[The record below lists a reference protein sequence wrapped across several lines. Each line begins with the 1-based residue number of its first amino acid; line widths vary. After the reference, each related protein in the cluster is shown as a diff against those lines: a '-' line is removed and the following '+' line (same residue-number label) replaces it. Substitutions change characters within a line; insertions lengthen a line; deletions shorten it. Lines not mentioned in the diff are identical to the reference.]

1 MVNAVVERRGGVKL
15 ADADVFAASVGGVRI
30 AEPAADLA
38 LALAI
43 ASAAKD
49 TPLPPGVVALGEV
62 GLSGEIRRVGGT
74 GRRLA
79 EAARQGYKVALVPP
93 DAGRRAGGHAAGR
106 GARPGRR
113 LRPAVLTLR
122 RRGPLQVVGLRG
134 RRPGGPTAGAGSGV
148 HVDSAPAA
156 SRPSGA
162 SVSAAV
168 DPDVALRE
176 LLGRIAP
183 GTALRDGLERIL
195 AGRTGALIV
204 LGYDRVV
211 ESLCTGGFAL
221 DVALS
226 ATRLRELAKMDG
238 AVIVSYDGTRIVR
251 AGVHLMPDPTIPT
264 EESGTRHRTAE
275 RVALQTGFPVISV
288 SQSMHIISVY
298 VAGRRYTLEH
308 PTTILAR
315 ANQALAAL
323 ERYKLRL
330 DEVASTLSALEIEDL
345 VTVRDAMSVSQRLEM
360 VRRIADEIEG
370 FVVELG
376 TDGRLLALQLDE
388 MLAGVE
394 EDRGLLVRDYLPRR
408 PQAAHDRAG
417 AHRPA
422 GADGD
427 RAARPSAV
435 ARCYGLPTSPDALDS
450 PVSPRGYRL
459 LARVPRL
466 PAAIIDRL
474 VDHFGGLQKLL
485 AATIEDLLAVEGVGE
500 ARARGIREGLSRL
513 AETSI
518 LDRYS

>member
-1 MVNAVVERRGGVKL
+1 M
-15 ADADVFAASVGGVRI
+15 
-30 AEPAADLA
+30 P
-38 LALAI
+38 
-43 ASAAKD
+43 
-49 TPLPPGVVALGEV
+49 
-62 GLSGEIRRVGGT
+62 
-74 GRRLA
+74 
-79 EAARQGYKVALVPP
+79 
-93 DAGRRAGGHAAGR
+93 
-106 GARPGRR
+106 
-113 LRPAVLTLR
+113 PAV
-122 RRGPLQVVGLRG
+122 
-134 RRPGGPTAGAGSGV
+134 
-148 HVDSAPAA
+148 DSE
-156 SRPSGA
+156 
-162 SVSAAV
+162 VT
-168 DPDVALRE
+168 LRE

-211 ESLCTGGFAL
+211 ESICTGGFAL

-238 AVIVSYDGTRIVR
+238 AVILSSDGLRIVR
-251 AGVHLMPDPTIPT
+251 AGVHLMPDSTVPT

-275 RVALQTGFPVISV
+275 RVAVQSGFPVISV

-394 EDRGLLVRDYLPRR
+394 EDRALLVRDYMPGGAARR
-408 PQAAHDRAG
+408 PRTIEDVLAELRTLSATELLDL
-417 AHRPA
+417 
-422 GADGD
+422 
-427 RAARPSAV
+427 SAV
-435 ARCYGLPTSPDALDS
+435 ARCYGLPTAADALDS

-474 VDHFGGLQKLL
+474 VEHFGGLQKLL
-485 AATIEDLLAVEGVGE
+485 AATIEDLLAVDGVGE

>member
-1 MVNAVVERRGGVKL
+1 VAV
-15 ADADVFAASVGGVRI
+15 
-30 AEPAADLA
+30 
-38 LALAI
+38 
-43 ASAAKD
+43 
-49 TPLPPGVVALGEV
+49 
-62 GLSGEIRRVGGT
+62 
-74 GRRLA
+74 
-79 EAARQGYKVALVPP
+79 
-93 DAGRRAGGHAAGR
+93 
-106 GARPGRR
+106 
-113 LRPAVLTLR
+113 
-122 RRGPLQVVGLRG
+122 
-134 RRPGGPTAGAGSGV
+134 
-148 HVDSAPAA
+148 
-156 SRPSGA
+156 
-162 SVSAAV
+162 
-168 DPDVALRE
+168 
-176 LLGRIAP
+176 
-183 GTALRDGLERIL
+183 
-195 AGRTGALIV
+195 
-204 LGYDRVV
+204 
-211 ESLCTGGFAL
+211 
-221 DVALS
+221 
-226 ATRLRELAKMDG
+226 
-238 AVIVSYDGTRIVR
+238 
-251 AGVHLMPDPTIPT
+251 
-264 EESGTRHRTAE
+264 
-275 RVALQTGFPVISV
+275 QTGFPVISV

-394 EDRGLLVRDYLPRR
+394 EDRALLVRDYMPGGAARR
-408 PQAAHDRAG
+408 PRTIEDVLAELRTLSATELLDL
-417 AHRPA
+417 
-422 GADGD
+422 
-427 RAARPSAV
+427 SAV
-435 ARCYGLPTSPDALDS
+435 ARCYGLPTSADALDS

-474 VDHFGGLQKLL
+474 VEHFGGLQKLL